1 MEDFWINNP
10 KVLLNKNRILEIWPK
25 SDYSMERKL
34 NAITRIV
41 LFLSV
46 IGYIFTRSI
55 KIIVS
60 LVVTIV
66 AIVFL
71 YKTQKKEKI
80 ESFDLNNKMS
90 PLINTL
96 KSKNKHQNTAPTKK
110 NPFMNVLINEY
121 VENPTREKALPV
133 YNKNVHDKIKDIVK
147 GDNKKLYQN
156 LGDNLSLEHS
166 LRGFHTM
173 PNTTIP
179 NKQKEFAMFCYG
191 NMKSCK
197 DGDDLQ
203 CLKNNNNRR

>member
-1 MEDFWINNP
+1 MDEFWINNP
-10 KVLLNKNRILEIWPK
+10 KVLLNKQRILEIWPQ
-25 SDYSMERKL
+25 SGYSMERKL

-41 LFLSV
+41 LFLSL
-46 IGYIFTRSI
+46 IGYMFTRSM
-55 KIIVS
+55 KIIIS
-60 LVVTIV
+60 FVVTLV
-66 AIVFL
+66 AIVIL

-80 ESFDLNNKMS
+80 EGFDLKNNMG
-90 PLINTL
+90 PLTNNIKLSN
-96 KSKNKHQNTAPTKK
+96 KSQNTAPTEK

-121 VENPTREKALPV
+121 VENPTREKAMPV
-133 YNKNVHDKIKDIVK
+133 YNKNVHEEIKEIIK

-203 CLKNNNNRR
+203 CLKNNDRL

>member
-1 MEDFWINNP
+1 MDEFWINNP
-10 KVLLNKNRILEIWPK
+10 KVLLNKQRILEIWPQ
-25 SDYSMERKL
+25 SGYSMERKL

-41 LFLSV
+41 LFLSL
-46 IGYIFTRSI
+46 IGYMFTRSM

-60 LVVTIV
+60 FVVTVV
-66 AIVFL
+66 AIVIL

-80 ESFDLNNKMS
+80 EGFDLKNNMG
-90 PLINTL
+90 PLTNNIKL
-96 KSKNKHQNTAPTKK
+96 SNKTQNTAPTEK

-121 VENPTREKALPV
+121 VENPTREKAMPV
-133 YNKNVHDKIKDIVK
+133 YNKNVHEEIKEIIK

-203 CLKNNNNRR
+203 CLKNNDRL

>member
-1 MEDFWINNP
+1 MDEFWINNP
-10 KVLLNKNRILEIWPK
+10 KVLLNKQRILEIWPQ
-25 SDYSMERKL
+25 SGYSMERKL

-41 LFLSV
+41 LFLSL
-46 IGYIFTRSI
+46 IGYMFTRST

-60 LVVTIV
+60 FVITVV
-66 AIVFL
+66 AIVIL
-71 YKTQKKEKI
+71 YKTQKKDKI
-80 ESFDLNNKMS
+80 EGFDLKNNMG
-90 PLINTL
+90 PLTNNL
-96 KSKNKHQNTAPTKK
+96 KLSNKNQNTAPTEK

-121 VENPTREKALPV
+121 VENPTREKAMPV
-133 YNKNVHDKIKDIVK
+133 YNKNVHEEIKEIIK

-179 NKQKEFAMFCYG
+179 NKQKDFAMFCYG

-203 CLKNNNNRR
+203 CLKNNDRL

>member
-1 MEDFWINNP
+1 MDEFWINNP
-10 KVLLNKNRILEIWPK
+10 KVLLNKQRILEIWPQ
-25 SDYSMERKL
+25 SGYSMERKL

-41 LFLSV
+41 LFLSL
-46 IGYIFTRSI
+46 IGYMFTRSM

-60 LVVTIV
+60 FVVTLV
-66 AIVFL
+66 AIVIL

-80 ESFDLNNKMS
+80 EGFDLKNNMG
-90 PLINTL
+90 PLTNNIKLSN
-96 KSKNKHQNTAPTKK
+96 KSQNTAPTEK

-121 VENPTREKALPV
+121 VENPTREKAMPV
-133 YNKNVHDKIKDIVK
+133 YNKNVHEEIKEIIK

-203 CLKNNNNRR
+203 CLKNNDRL

>member
-1 MEDFWINNP
+1 MDEFWINNP
-10 KVLLNKNRILEIWPK
+10 KVLLNKQRILEIWPQ
-25 SDYSMERKL
+25 SGYSMERKL

-41 LFLSV
+41 LFLSL
-46 IGYIFTRSI
+46 IGYMFTRSM

-60 LVVTIV
+60 FVVTLV
-66 AIVFL
+66 AIVIL
-71 YKTQKKEKI
+71 YKTQKKDKI
-80 ESFDLNNKMS
+80 EGFDLKNSVGPLTNNFKLS
-90 PLINTL
+90 N
-96 KSKNKHQNTAPTKK
+96 KNQNTAPTEK

-121 VENPTREKALPV
+121 VENPTREKAMPV
-133 YNKNVHDKIKDIVK
+133 YNKNVHEEIKEIIK

-203 CLKNNNNRR
+203 CLKNNDRL

>member
-1 MEDFWINNP
+1 MDEFWINNP
-10 KVLLNKNRILEIWPK
+10 KVLLNKQRILEIWPQ
-25 SDYSMERKL
+25 SGYSMERKL

-41 LFLSV
+41 LFLSL
-46 IGYIFTRSI
+46 IGYMFTRSM

-60 LVVTIV
+60 FVVTLV
-66 AIVFL
+66 AIVIL

-80 ESFDLNNKMS
+80 EGFDLKNNMG
-90 PLINTL
+90 PLTNNIKL
-96 KSKNKHQNTAPTKK
+96 SNKTQNTAPTEK

-121 VENPTREKALPV
+121 VENPTREKAMPV
-133 YNKNVHDKIKDIVK
+133 YNKNVHEEIKEIIK

-203 CLKNNNNRR
+203 CLKNNDRL